1 MSESLKLPPDP
12 MGQSYTQR
20 EQAMKNCIFFPLRKA
35 ATEGV
40 KITQPDGTVV
50 TGYVHPDG
58 KPFCDYND
66 TINDRSVVRTRLLD
80 YELAQGWIV
89 DDRTTQVAA
98 QMTVEAVPQPVAAP
112 VAPPPQVVTQVQA
125 APQAPSIPQPQPPPM
140 ESNAPLGKKRP
151 GPRLTAA
158 VAPPVA
164 APVAPP
170 TAQVIKAPE
179 PAPAMMVAP
188 APLPATVP
196 TFQAQVVMFPAAVE
210 AAPLPAPALAPLPVA
225 APSQVAAQDIAISG
239 SQLTKKL
246 DAIGMGLQDVS
257 KDLEFHKKDFSQ
269 FVGNLS
275 EQINSQN
282 KSLTSLEAT
291 LKETQRTVEL
301 MMGAI
306 HHLYLYNPAVG
317 AAAVEAKA
325 TTAPAFKE
333 YLAKFV
339 PRP

>member
-1 MSESLKLPPDP
+1 MSENVKLPPDP
-12 MGQSYTQR
+12 LGQPYSQR
-20 EQAMKNCIFFPLRKA
+20 EQAMKNCLFFPLRKA

-89 DDRTTQVAA
+89 DDRGTQAA
-98 QMTVEAVPQPVAAP
+98 QMTVDAVPQPVAAP
-112 VAPPPQVVTQVQA
+112 IAPPPLQVVPQVQV
-125 APQAPSIPQPQPPPM
+125 APQDPSIPQPQPPPM

-179 PAPAMMVAP
+179 PAPVMMAAP
-188 APLPATVP
+188 APVMAPTVP
-196 TFQAQVVMFPAAVE
+196 PAQVMSFAPAPMPMQ
-210 AAPLPAPALAPLPVA
+210 APLPAPAPLPVA
-225 APSQVAAQDIAISG
+225 APVQQVAAQDIAISG

-246 DAIGMGLQDVS
+246 DAIGMGLQEVS
-257 KDLEFHKKDFSQ
+257 KDLDFHKKDFSQ

-282 KSLTSLEAT
+282 KSTASLEAT
-291 LKETQRTVEL
+291 LKETQRTLEL

-306 HHLYLYNPAVG
+306 HHLYLHNPAVG

>member
-1 MSESLKLPPDP
+1 MSEAITLPPNP
-12 MGQSYTQR
+12 IGQPYSQR
-20 EQAMKNCIFFPLRKA
+20 EQAMKNCLFFPLRKA
-35 ATEGV
+35 ATEGL
-40 KITQPDGTVV
+40 KITQPDGSVV
-50 TGYVHPDG
+50 MGYVYPDG

-66 TINDRSVVRTRLLD
+66 SINDRNLVRQRLLE
-80 YELAQGWIV
+80 YELAQGWLV
-89 DDRTTQVAA
+89 DDRGAVA
-98 QMTVEAVPQPVAAP
+98 VPVAAAP
-112 VAPPPQVVTQVQA
+112 VEQPQSVVVLIQPPQA
-125 APQAPSIPQPQPPPM
+125 APQPPPEVPANQSVPQPQPPPM
-140 ESNAPLGKKRP
+140 ENSPIGKKRP

-158 VAPPVA
+158 VAPPVVATPVA
-164 APVAPP
+164 APAAPP
-170 TAQVIKAPE
+170 GAQTIT
-179 PAPAMMVAP
+179 VAP
-188 APLPATVP
+188 APLPAAAPVY
-196 TFQAQVVMFPAAVE
+196 QAQVMMFPAAAE
-210 AAPLPAPALAPLPVA
+210 AAPLPAPAPAPLPAPLPAA
-225 APSQVAAQDIAISG
+225 APVQVAAQDIAVSG
-239 SQLTKKL
+239 NQLTKKL

-282 KSLTSLEAT
+282 KSLTSLETT
-291 LKETQRTVEL
+291 LKETQRTLEL

-306 HHLYLYNPAVG
+306 HHLYLHNPAVG